1 MTEKKRP
8 MLDELKKGKWP
19 SFVKEMEKLE
29 DVKPEV
35 KDLLGVLET
44 SYEDK
49 TVHWK
54 HGGIVGVTG
63 YGGGVIGRYSDIGD
77 KFPHVAE
84 FHTMRVNQPS
94 GWFYSSDTLRKL
106 CDIWEKHGSGLTN
119 MHGAT
124 GDAILLGTQTDKL
137 QPCFNELSN
146 NGFDLGGSGSNLRTP
161 SACVGMARCQN
172 ACIDTLDLCH
182 DLTNEFQD
190 YLHRPMWPYKSKIKI
205 SGCAN
210 DCVSS
215 IARADLSIIGTWRDN
230 IRIDQDEIKVYANSG
245 YDILNLVVK
254 KCPSGCISYDED
266 TKEFAID
273 NENCV
278 RCMHCINKLP
288 KALRIGKDT
297 GATILIGGKATIV
310 QSAFLSWVLV
320 PFMKLN
326 KEDGYAELK
335 DLFERIW
342 DWWDE
347 HAKVRERVGELI
359 YRKGM
364 RTFLKDIGLEPKPQ
378 MVKHPRANPYFFWWP
393 EELDQSGSVDAE
405 KEVAADQ
412 EVK

>member
-1 MTEKKRP
+1 MSEKKRP

-19 SFVKEMEKLE
+19 SFVSEIEREEKN
-29 DVKPEV
+29 PAV
-35 KDLLGVLET
+35 KDLLNLLEQ
-44 SYEDK
+44 SYEDN

-63 YGGGVIGRYSDIGD
+63 YGGGVIGRYTDLPE
-77 KFPHVAE
+77 KYPNVKE

-94 GWFYSSDTLRKL
+94 GWFYSSKTLRTL
-106 CDIWEKHGSGLTN
+106 CDIWEKYGSGLTN

-124 GDAILLGTQTDKL
+124 GDAILLGTQTEKL

-161 SACVGMARCQN
+161 SCCAGMARCQN
-172 ACIDTLDLCH
+172 ACIDTMHLCH
-182 DLTNEFQD
+182 DLTNEYQNE
-190 YLHRPMWPYKSKIKI
+190 LHRPMWPYKMKIKI

-210 DCVSS
+210 DCVASV
-215 IARADLSIIGTWRDN
+215 ARADLSIVGTWRDN
-230 IRIDQDEIKVYANSG
+230 IRIDQEQVNEYAKNG
-245 YDILNLVVK
+245 YDIANLVVA
-254 KCPSGCISYDED
+254 KCPSGCISYNEE
-266 TKEFAID
+266 TYEFKVD
-273 NENCV
+273 DENCV
-278 RCMHCINKLP
+278 RCMHCINKMP

-297 GATILIGGKATIV
+297 GITLLVGGKATIV
-310 QSAFLSWVLV
+310 QSAFLSWVIV

-347 HAKVRERVGELI
+347 NAKVRERLGELI

-364 RTFLKDIGLEPKPQ
+364 REFLKEVGLEPKPQ
-378 MVKHPRANPYFFWWP
+378 MVYHPRANPYFFWWP
-393 EELDQSGSVDAE
+393 EELE
-405 KEVAADQ
+405 KYNNETIKQAAADT